1 MLVHVQGY
9 KQQVHNWLLDN
20 TLHGKVILLILMNL
34 IYTMQLVGHYDIF
47 VFVLIYTV
55 LYCIKFSK
63 NFFIIK
69 NINIFNQYLKNILL

>member
-47 VFVLIYTV
+47 VFVFILYTLI
-55 LYCIKFSK
+55 IFSK